1 MDREAPALSVLA
13 STQLCAPVATDVS
26 LTFSCA
32 CRAPY
37 LDCGLLGG
45 RGADHVT
52 WADCEGHRVGELKLL
67 TKWTKCVNQ
76 ET

>member
-1 MDREAPALSVLA
+1 MDREAPALSILA

-37 LDCGLLGG
+37 LDCGLLG
-45 RGADHVT
+45 
-52 WADCEGHRVGELKLL
+52 VGGGTMSPGQIVRAIEL
-67 TKWTKCVNQ
+67 VS
-76 ET
+76 